1 MTPAEWQAACEGLAE
16 ADPVMAGLIARF
28 PGSRLVT
35 RGQPFETLLRAIV
48 GQQISLKAADAIWSR
63 LSAMV
68 RCDSPDSILAASVD
82 GLRQAGLSAR
92 KADYVQDLARH
103 FADGR
108 IDPQSFP
115 ALDDEDIIR
124 ELVAVRGIG
133 RWTAEMFLIF
143 HLARPDVWAIDDIGL
158 QRAVSGLYLDG
169 LRPTPAA
176 LRELGERWRP
186 WRSVA
191 SWYLWR
197 HVEPLEVVY

>member
-1 MTPAEWQAACEGLAE
+1 MTSEEWQAACAELAE
-16 ADPVMAGLIARF
+16 ADAVMGGLIERF
-28 PGSRLVT
+28 AGSRLIT
-35 RGQPFETLLRAIV
+35 RGQPFETLLRAVV
-48 GQQISLKAADAIWSR
+48 GQQISLRAADAIWGR
-63 LSAMV
+63 LSAII
-68 RCDSPDSILAASVD
+68 RCDSPASVLAAPGDS
-82 GLRQAGLSAR
+82 LRQAGLSAR
-92 KADYVQDLARH
+92 KVDYVQDLARH

-108 IDPQSFP
+108 IDPRTFP
-115 ALDDEDIIR
+115 QLSDEDITR

-158 QRAVSGLYLDG
+158 QRAVSELYLDG

-197 HVEPLEVVY
+197 HVEPTEVVY

>member
-1 MTPAEWQAACEGLAE
+1 MTQQEWEAACAGLAE
-16 ADPVMAGLIARF
+16 ADPVMAGLIERF
-28 PGSRLVT
+28 AGSRLVT

-48 GQQISLKAADAIWSR
+48 GQQISLKAADAIWGR
-63 LSAMV
+63 LSAVV
-68 RCDSPDSILAASVD
+68 RFDSPASVLSASGD
-82 GLRQAGLSAR
+82 SLRQAGLSAR
-92 KADYVQDLARH
+92 KVGYVQDLAQH

-108 IDPQSFP
+108 IDPQVFQR
-115 ALDDEDIIR
+115 LGDEDITR

-143 HLARPDVWAIDDIGL
+143 HLARPDVWAVDDIGL
-158 QRAVSGLYLDG
+158 QRAVSELYLDG
-169 LRPTPAA
+169 LRPTPAT

-197 HVEPLEVVY
+197 HVEPVEVVY